1 MKNWQKLTLT
11 FMIAIIAIILD
22 FGFKQPTMTRVL
34 VTIAGAILAISM
46 FIEMIKTLRS
56 GRYGVDLLAIIAI
69 ISTLVIG
76 QYWASLIIIVMLVG
90 GESLEDY
97 AAHRASRE
105 LHKLLEN
112 SPTFA
117 HKKVGDSYE
126 DTPIDAIEI
135 DDVFLVK
142 ASEVVPIDGVVLE
155 GDSWFDES
163 SLTGESEPVTKA
175 IGDDVLSGSINGETA
190 VLIQAS
196 KKASDS
202 QYQKIV
208 QLVKESEATPAQFV
222 RLADRYAVPFTI
234 VSLLIAGAAWL
245 ISGDMTRFA
254 EVLVVASPCPLI
266 LAAPIAFVGGM
277 SRSSRNGL
285 LVKNGTTIE
294 KLSLAK
300 TVAFDKTG
308 TLTTGILQVKSI
320 TPEKTEHSEDDLL
333 QIAAALEIGSNHILA
348 KSLVKLATEKDLA
361 LLAVADLRESTGLGL
376 SGVIDNKTYRIGRA
390 NFANAEDEKVNG
402 TAVFISDD
410 DVFIGKI
417 LFEDKIRPESQHVIE
432 RLKAQDVQHIL
443 MLTGDNQKTAELVAG
458 ELGITEMHA
467 GLMPSE
473 KIGIL
478 KELPETHR
486 PMVMVGDGV
495 NDAPALALSDVGIA
509 LGASGSTV
517 ASESADVVVLRND
530 LNLVPESIK
539 ISRETM
545 KVAKEA
551 VLIGIFICIAL
562 MLIASTGI
570 LPAIIGALLQE
581 VIDTV
586 SILYALKA
594 LKDRK

>member
-402 TAVFISDD
+402 TAVFISED

-581 VIDTV
+581 VIDT
-586 SILYALKA
+586 
-594 LKDRK
+594 

>member
-1 MKNWQKLTLT
+1 MKNWQKLSLT
-11 FMIAIIAIILD
+11 FIIAIIALILD
-22 FGFKQPTMTRVL
+22 FGFKQPTMTRLL
-34 VTIAGAILAISM
+34 VTVVGVILAISM

-69 ISTLVIG
+69 ISTLIIG
-76 QYWASLIIIVMLVG
+76 QYWARLIIIVMLVG

-97 AAHRASRE
+97 AANRASRE

-117 HKKVGDSYE
+117 HKKVGDNYV
-126 DTPIDAIEI
+126 DTPIDEIEI
-135 DDVFLVK
+135 DDVLLVK

-155 GDSWFDES
+155 GSSWFDES
-163 SLTGESEPVTKA
+163 SLTGESEPVTKEL
-175 IGDDVLSGSINGETA
+175 GDDVLSGSINGETA
-190 VLIQAS
+190 VMIRAS

-234 VSLLIAGAAWL
+234 VSLLIAGAAWF

-320 TPEKTEHSEDDLL
+320 MPETSNHSEDDLL
-333 QIAAALEIGSNHILA
+333 QIAASLEIGSNHILA
-348 KSLVKLATEKDLA
+348 KSLVKYAAEKGLA
-361 LLAVADLRESTGLGL
+361 LIEVTDLRESTGLGL
-376 SGVIDNKTYRIGRA
+376 SGIIQNKNYRIGRA
-390 NFANAEDEKVNG
+390 NFANAENEKVSG
-402 TAVFISDD
+402 TAVFLSEDD
-410 DVFIGKI
+410 MFIGKI

-432 RLKAQDVQHIL
+432 RLKAQEVQHIL

-458 ELGITEMHA
+458 ELGITEVHA

-478 KELPETHR
+478 KELPEMHR

>member
-1 MKNWQKLTLT
+1 MKNWQKLSLT
-11 FMIAIIAIILD
+11 FIIAIIALILD
-22 FGFKQPTMTRVL
+22 FGFKQPTMTRLL
-34 VTIAGAILAISM
+34 VTVVGVILAISM

-69 ISTLVIG
+69 ISTLIIG

-97 AAHRASRE
+97 AANRASRE

-117 HKKVGDSYE
+117 HKKVGDNYV
-126 DTPIDAIEI
+126 DTPIDEIEI
-135 DDVFLVK
+135 DDVLLVK

-155 GDSWFDES
+155 GSSWFDES
-163 SLTGESEPVTKA
+163 SLTGESEPVTKEL
-175 IGDDVLSGSINGETA
+175 GDDVLSGSINGETA
-190 VLIQAS
+190 VMIRAS

-234 VSLLIAGAAWL
+234 VSLLIAGAAWF

-320 TPEKTEHSEDDLL
+320 MPETSNHSEDDLL
-333 QIAAALEIGSNHILA
+333 QIAASLEIGSNHILA
-348 KSLVKLATEKDLA
+348 KSLVKYAAEKGLA
-361 LLAVADLRESTGLGL
+361 LIEVTDLRESTGLGL
-376 SGVIDNKTYRIGRA
+376 SGIIQNKNYRIGRA
-390 NFANAEDEKVNG
+390 NFANAENEKVSG
-402 TAVFISDD
+402 TAVFLSEDD
-410 DVFIGKI
+410 MFIGKI

-432 RLKAQDVQHIL
+432 RLKAQEVQHIL

-458 ELGITEMHA
+458 ELGITEVHA

-478 KELPETHR
+478 KELPEMHR

>member
-22 FGFKQPTMTRVL
+22 FGFKQPTLTRLL
-34 VTIAGAILAISM
+34 VTVTGAILAISM
-46 FIEMIKTLRS
+46 FIEMIKTLCS

-69 ISTLVIG
+69 ASTLIIG

-126 DTPIDAIEI
+126 DTPIDDIDI
-135 DDVFLVK
+135 DDVLLVK

-175 IGDDVLSGSINGETA
+175 IGDEVLSGSINGETA
-190 VLIQAS
+190 VLIRAS

-266 LAAPIAFVGGM
+266 LAAPIAFVSGM

-320 TPEKTEHSEDDLL
+320 APETATHSEDDLL
-333 QIAAALEIGSNHILA
+333 QIAASLEIGSNHILA
-348 KSLVKLATEKDLA
+348 KSLVKRAAEKDLA
-361 LLAVADLRESTGLGL
+361 LLEVTDLRESTGLGL
-376 SGVIDNKTYRIGRA
+376 SGVIQTKTYRIGRA
-390 NFANAEDEKVNG
+390 NFANAEDAKVNG
-402 TAVFISDD
+402 TAVFISEDE
-410 DVFIGKI
+410 VFIGKI

-562 MLIASTGI
+562 MLIASTGV

>member
-22 FGFKQPTMTRVL
+22 FGFKQPTLTRLL
-34 VTIAGAILAISM
+34 VTVTGAILAISM

-69 ISTLVIG
+69 ASTLIVG
-76 QYWASLIIIVMLVG
+76 QYWASLIIVVMLVG

-126 DTPIDAIEI
+126 DTPIDDIDI
-135 DDVFLVK
+135 DDVLLVK

-175 IGDDVLSGSINGETA
+175 IGDEVLSGSINGETA
-190 VLIQAS
+190 VLIRAS
-196 KKASDS
+196 KKSSDS

-320 TPEKTEHSEDDLL
+320 APETATHSEDDLL
-333 QIAAALEIGSNHILA
+333 QIAASLEIGSNHILA
-348 KSLVKLATEKDLA
+348 KSLVKRAAEKDLA
-361 LLAVADLRESTGLGL
+361 LLEVTDLRESTGLGL
-376 SGVIDNKTYRIGRA
+376 SGVIQTKTYRIGRA
-390 NFANAEDEKVNG
+390 NFANAEDAKVNG
-402 TAVFISDD
+402 TAVFISEDE
-410 DVFIGKI
+410 VFIGKI

-562 MLIASTGI
+562 MLIASTGV

>member
-402 TAVFISDD
+402 TAVFISED

-551 VLIGIFICIAL
+551 VLIGIFISIAL
-562 MLIASTGI
+562 MLIASTGV

>member
-1 MKNWQKLTLT
+1 MKNWQKLSLT
-11 FMIAIIAIILD
+11 FIVAIIALILD
-22 FGFKQPTMTRVL
+22 FGFEQPTMTRLL
-34 VTIAGAILAISM
+34 VTVVGVILAISM

-69 ISTLVIG
+69 ISTLIIG

-97 AAHRASRE
+97 AANRASRE

-117 HKKVGDSYE
+117 HKKVGDNYV
-126 DTPIDAIEI
+126 DTPIDEIEI
-135 DDVFLVK
+135 DDVLLVK

-155 GDSWFDES
+155 GSSWFDES
-163 SLTGESEPVTKA
+163 SLTGESEPVTKEL
-175 IGDDVLSGSINGETA
+175 GDDVLSGSINGETA
-190 VLIQAS
+190 VMIRAS

-234 VSLLIAGAAWL
+234 VSLLIAGAAWF

-320 TPEKTEHSEDDLL
+320 MPETSNHSEDDLL
-333 QIAAALEIGSNHILA
+333 QIAASLEIGSNHILA
-348 KSLVKLATEKDLA
+348 KSLVKYAAEKGLA
-361 LLAVADLRESTGLGL
+361 LIEVTDLRESTGLGL
-376 SGVIDNKTYRIGRA
+376 SGIIQNKNYRIGRA
-390 NFANAEDEKVNG
+390 NFANAENEKVSG
-402 TAVFISDD
+402 TAVFLSEDD
-410 DVFIGKI
+410 MFIGKI

-432 RLKAQDVQHIL
+432 RLKAQEVQHIL

-458 ELGITEMHA
+458 ELGITEVHA

-478 KELPETHR
+478 KELPEMHR

>member
-22 FGFKQPTMTRVL
+22 FGFKQPTLTRLL
-34 VTIAGAILAISM
+34 VTVTGAILAISM

-56 GRYGVDLLAIIAI
+56 GRFGVDLLAIIAI
-69 ISTLVIG
+69 ASTLIVG
-76 QYWASLIIIVMLVG
+76 QYWASLIIVVMLVG

-126 DTPIDAIEI
+126 DTPIDDIDI
-135 DDVFLVK
+135 DDVLLVK

-175 IGDDVLSGSINGETA
+175 IGDEVLSGSINGETA
-190 VLIQAS
+190 VLIRAS

-266 LAAPIAFVGGM
+266 LAAPIAFVSGM

-320 TPEKTEHSEDDLL
+320 APETATHSEDDLL
-333 QIAAALEIGSNHILA
+333 QIAASLEIGSNHILA
-348 KSLVKLATEKDLA
+348 KSLVKRAAEKDLA
-361 LLAVADLRESTGLGL
+361 LLEVTDLRESTGLGL
-376 SGVIDNKTYRIGRA
+376 SGVIQTKTYRIGRA
-390 NFANAEDEKVNG
+390 NFANAEDAKVNG
-402 TAVFISDD
+402 TAVFISEDE
-410 DVFIGKI
+410 VFIGKI

-562 MLIASTGI
+562 MLIASTGV

>member
-1 MKNWQKLTLT
+1 MKNWQKLSLT
-11 FMIAIIAIILD
+11 FIIAIIALILD
-22 FGFKQPTMTRVL
+22 FGFKQPTMTRLL
-34 VTIAGAILAISM
+34 VTVVGVILAISM

-69 ISTLVIG
+69 ISTLIIG

-97 AAHRASRE
+97 AANRASRE

-117 HKKVGDSYE
+117 HKKVGDNYV
-126 DTPIDAIEI
+126 DTPIDEIEI
-135 DDVFLVK
+135 DDVLLVK

-155 GDSWFDES
+155 GSSWFDES
-163 SLTGESEPVTKA
+163 SLTGESEPVTKEL
-175 IGDDVLSGSINGETA
+175 GDDVLSGSINGETA
-190 VLIQAS
+190 VMIRAS

-234 VSLLIAGAAWL
+234 VSLLIAGAAWF

-320 TPEKTEHSEDDLL
+320 MPETSNHSEDDLL
-333 QIAAALEIGSNHILA
+333 QIAASLEIGSNHILA
-348 KSLVKLATEKDLA
+348 KSLVKYAAEKGLA
-361 LLAVADLRESTGLGL
+361 LIEVTDLRESTGLGL
-376 SGVIDNKTYRIGRA
+376 SGIIQNKNYRIGRA
-390 NFANAEDEKVNG
+390 NFANAENEKVSG
-402 TAVFISDD
+402 TAVFLSEDD
-410 DVFIGKI
+410 MFIGKI

-432 RLKAQDVQHIL
+432 RLKAQEVQHIL

-458 ELGITEMHA
+458 ELGITEVHA

-478 KELPETHR
+478 KELPEMHR

-570 LPAIIGALLQE
+570 LPAIIGALLQG

>member
-97 AAHRASRE
+97 AAHRSSRE

-402 TAVFISDD
+402 TAVFISED

>member
-1 MKNWQKLTLT
+1 MKNWQKLSLT
-11 FMIAIIAIILD
+11 FIVAIIALILD
-22 FGFKQPTMTRVL
+22 FGFKQPTMTRLL
-34 VTIAGAILAISM
+34 VTVVGVILAISM

-69 ISTLVIG
+69 ISTLIIG

-97 AAHRASRE
+97 AANRASRE

-117 HKKVGDSYE
+117 HKKVGDNYV
-126 DTPIDAIEI
+126 DTPIDEIEI
-135 DDVFLVK
+135 DDVLLVK

-155 GDSWFDES
+155 GSSWFDES
-163 SLTGESEPVTKA
+163 SLTGESEPVTKEL
-175 IGDDVLSGSINGETA
+175 GDDVLSGSINGETA
-190 VLIQAS
+190 VMIRAS

-234 VSLLIAGAAWL
+234 VSLLIAGAAWF

-320 TPEKTEHSEDDLL
+320 MPETSNHSEDDLL
-333 QIAAALEIGSNHILA
+333 QIAASLEIGSNHILA
-348 KSLVKLATEKDLA
+348 KSLVKYAAEKGLA
-361 LLAVADLRESTGLGL
+361 LIEVTDLRESTGLGL
-376 SGVIDNKTYRIGRA
+376 SGIIQNKNYRIGRA
-390 NFANAEDEKVNG
+390 NFANAENEKVSG
-402 TAVFISDD
+402 TAVFLSEDD
-410 DVFIGKI
+410 MFIGKI

-432 RLKAQDVQHIL
+432 RLKAQEVQHIL

-458 ELGITEMHA
+458 ELGITEVHA

>member
-22 FGFKQPTMTRVL
+22 FGFKQPTLTRLL
-34 VTIAGAILAISM
+34 VTVTGAILAISM

-56 GRYGVDLLAIIAI
+56 GRFGAAFLAIIAI
-69 ISTLVIG
+69 ASTLIVG
-76 QYWASLIIIVMLVG
+76 QYWASLIIVVMLVG

-126 DTPIDAIEI
+126 DTPIDDIDI
-135 DDVFLVK
+135 DDVLLVK

-175 IGDDVLSGSINGETA
+175 IGDEVLSGSINGETA
-190 VLIQAS
+190 VLIRAS

-320 TPEKTEHSEDDLL
+320 APETATHSEDDLL
-333 QIAAALEIGSNHILA
+333 QIAASLEIGSNHILA
-348 KSLVKLATEKDLA
+348 KSLVKRAAEKDLA
-361 LLAVADLRESTGLGL
+361 LLEVTDLRESTGLGL
-376 SGVIDNKTYRIGRA
+376 SGVIQTKTYRIGRA
-390 NFANAEDEKVNG
+390 NFANAEDAKVNG
-402 TAVFISDD
+402 TAVFISEDE
-410 DVFIGKI
+410 VFIGKI

-551 VLIGIFICIAL
+551 VLIGIFISIAL
-562 MLIASTGI
+562 MLIASTGV

>member
-22 FGFKQPTMTRVL
+22 FGFKQPTLTRLL
-34 VTIAGAILAISM
+34 VTVTGAILAISM

-56 GRYGVDLLAIIAI
+56 GRFGVDLLAIIAI
-69 ISTLVIG
+69 ASTLIVG
-76 QYWASLIIIVMLVG
+76 QYWASLIIVVMLVG

-126 DTPIDAIEI
+126 DTPIDDIDI
-135 DDVFLVK
+135 DDVLLVK

-175 IGDDVLSGSINGETA
+175 IGDEVLSGSINGETA
-190 VLIQAS
+190 VLIRAS

-266 LAAPIAFVGGM
+266 LAAPIAFVSGM

-320 TPEKTEHSEDDLL
+320 APETATHSEDDLL
-333 QIAAALEIGSNHILA
+333 QIAASLEIGSNHILA
-348 KSLVKLATEKDLA
+348 KSLVKRAAEKDLA
-361 LLAVADLRESTGLGL
+361 LLEVTDLRESTGLGL
-376 SGVIDNKTYRIGRA
+376 SGVIQTKTYRIGRA
-390 NFANAEDEKVNG
+390 NFANAEDAKVNG
-402 TAVFISDD
+402 TAVFISEDE
-410 DVFIGKI
+410 VFIGKI

-486 PMVMVGDGV
+486 PIVMVGDGV

-562 MLIASTGI
+562 MLIASTGV

>member
-402 TAVFISDD
+402 TAVFISED

-486 PMVMVGDGV
+486 PMVMIGDGV

>member
-22 FGFKQPTMTRVL
+22 FGFKQPTLTRLL
-34 VTIAGAILAISM
+34 VTVTGAILAISM

-69 ISTLVIG
+69 ASTLIVG
-76 QYWASLIIIVMLVG
+76 QYWASLIIVVMLVG

-126 DTPIDAIEI
+126 DTPIDDIDI
-135 DDVFLVK
+135 DDVLLVK

-175 IGDDVLSGSINGETA
+175 IGDEVLSGSINGETA
-190 VLIQAS
+190 VLIRAS

-320 TPEKTEHSEDDLL
+320 APETATHSEDDLL
-333 QIAAALEIGSNHILA
+333 QIAASLEIGSNHILA
-348 KSLVKLATEKDLA
+348 KSLVKRAAEKDLA
-361 LLAVADLRESTGLGL
+361 LLEVTDLRESTGLGL
-376 SGVIDNKTYRIGRA
+376 SGVIQTKTYRIGRA

-402 TAVFISDD
+402 TAVFISEDE
-410 DVFIGKI
+410 VFIGKI

-562 MLIASTGI
+562 MLIASTGV

>member
-126 DTPIDAIEI
+126 DTPIDAIDI

-348 KSLVKLATEKDLA
+348 KSLVKLATEKNLA
-361 LLAVADLRESTGLGL
+361 LLDVADLRESTGLGL

-402 TAVFISDD
+402 TAVFISED

>member
-22 FGFKQPTMTRVL
+22 FGFKQPTLTRLL
-34 VTIAGAILAISM
+34 VTVTGAILAISM

-69 ISTLVIG
+69 ASTLIIG
-76 QYWASLIIIVMLVG
+76 QYWASLIIVVMLVG

-126 DTPIDAIEI
+126 DTPIDDIDI
-135 DDVFLVK
+135 DDVLLVK

-175 IGDDVLSGSINGETA
+175 IGDEVLSGSINGETA
-190 VLIQAS
+190 VLIRAS

-320 TPEKTEHSEDDLL
+320 APETATHSEDDLL
-333 QIAAALEIGSNHILA
+333 QIAASLEIGSNHILA
-348 KSLVKLATEKDLA
+348 KSLVKRAAEKDLA
-361 LLAVADLRESTGLGL
+361 LLEVTDLRESTGLGL
-376 SGVIDNKTYRIGRA
+376 SGVIQTKTYRIGRA
-390 NFANAEDEKVNG
+390 NFANAEDAKVNG
-402 TAVFISDD
+402 TAAFISEDE
-410 DVFIGKI
+410 VFIGKI

-562 MLIASTGI
+562 MLIASTGV

>member
-402 TAVFISDD
+402 TAVFISED

-432 RLKAQDVQHIL
+432 RLKAEDVQHIL

>member
-22 FGFKQPTMTRVL
+22 FGFKQPTLTRLL
-34 VTIAGAILAISM
+34 VTVTGAILAISM

-69 ISTLVIG
+69 ASTLIVG
-76 QYWASLIIIVMLVG
+76 QYWASLIIVVMLVG

-126 DTPIDAIEI
+126 DTPIDDIDI
-135 DDVFLVK
+135 DDVLLVK

-175 IGDDVLSGSINGETA
+175 IGDEVLSGSINGETA
-190 VLIQAS
+190 VLIRAS

-234 VSLLIAGAAWL
+234 VTLLIAGAAWL

-320 TPEKTEHSEDDLL
+320 APETATHSEDDLL
-333 QIAAALEIGSNHILA
+333 QIAASLEIGSNHILA
-348 KSLVKLATEKDLA
+348 KSLVKRAAEKDLA
-361 LLAVADLRESTGLGL
+361 LLEVTDLRESTGLGL
-376 SGVIDNKTYRIGRA
+376 SGVIQTKTYRIGRA
-390 NFANAEDEKVNG
+390 NFANAEDAKVNG
-402 TAVFISDD
+402 TAVFISEDE
-410 DVFIGKI
+410 VFIGKI

-562 MLIASTGI
+562 MLIASTGV

>member
-126 DTPIDAIEI
+126 DRPIDAIEI

-402 TAVFISDD
+402 TAVFISED

>member
-126 DTPIDAIEI
+126 DTPIDSIEI

-222 RLADRYAVPFTI
+222 RLADRYAVPFTL

-402 TAVFISDD
+402 TAVFISED

>member
-1 MKNWQKLTLT
+1 MKNWQKLSLT
-11 FMIAIIAIILD
+11 FIVAIIALILD
-22 FGFKQPTMTRVL
+22 FGFKQPTMTRLL
-34 VTIAGAILAISM
+34 VTVVGVILAISM

-69 ISTLVIG
+69 ISTLIIG

-97 AAHRASRE
+97 AANRASRE

-117 HKKVGDSYE
+117 HKKVGDNYV
-126 DTPIDAIEI
+126 DTPIDEIEI
-135 DDVFLVK
+135 DDVLLVK
-142 ASEVVPIDGVVLE
+142 ASEVVPIDGIVLE
-155 GDSWFDES
+155 GSSWFDES
-163 SLTGESEPVTKA
+163 SLFGESEPVTKEL
-175 IGDDVLSGSINGETA
+175 GDDVLSGSINGETA
-190 VLIQAS
+190 VMIRAS

-234 VSLLIAGAAWL
+234 VSLLIAGAAWF

-320 TPEKTEHSEDDLL
+320 MPETSNHSEDDLL
-333 QIAAALEIGSNHILA
+333 QIAASLEIGSNHILA
-348 KSLVKLATEKDLA
+348 KSLVKYAAEKGLAFIEVT
-361 LLAVADLRESTGLGL
+361 DLRESTGLGL
-376 SGVIDNKTYRIGRA
+376 SGIIQNKNYRIGRA
-390 NFANAEDEKVNG
+390 NFANAENEKVSG
-402 TAVFISDD
+402 TAVFLSED

-432 RLKAQDVQHIL
+432 RLKAQEVQYIL
-443 MLTGDNQKTAELVAG
+443 MLTGDNEKTAELVAG
-458 ELGITEMHA
+458 ELGITEVHA

>member
-1 MKNWQKLTLT
+1 MKNWQKLSLT
-11 FMIAIIAIILD
+11 FIVAIIALILD
-22 FGFKQPTMTRVL
+22 FGFKQPTMTRLL
-34 VTIAGAILAISM
+34 VTVVGVILAISM

-69 ISTLVIG
+69 ISTLIIG

-97 AAHRASRE
+97 AANRASRE

-117 HKKVGDSYE
+117 HKKVGDNYV
-126 DTPIDAIEI
+126 DTPIDEIEI
-135 DDVFLVK
+135 DDVLLVK
-142 ASEVVPIDGVVLE
+142 ASEVVPIDGIVLE
-155 GDSWFDES
+155 GSSWFDES
-163 SLTGESEPVTKA
+163 SLTGESEPVTKEL
-175 IGDDVLSGSINGETA
+175 GDDVLSGSINGETA
-190 VLIQAS
+190 VMIRAS

-222 RLADRYAVPFTI
+222 RLVDRYAVPFTI
-234 VSLLIAGAAWL
+234 VSLLIAGAAWF

-320 TPEKTEHSEDDLL
+320 MPETSNHSEDDLL
-333 QIAAALEIGSNHILA
+333 QIAASLEIGSNHILA
-348 KSLVKLATEKDLA
+348 KSLVKYAAEKGLAFIEVT
-361 LLAVADLRESTGLGL
+361 DLRESTGLGL
-376 SGVIDNKTYRIGRA
+376 SGIIQNKNYRIGRA
-390 NFANAEDEKVNG
+390 NFANAENEKVSG
-402 TAVFISDD
+402 TAVFLSED

-432 RLKAQDVQHIL
+432 RLKAQEVQYIL
-443 MLTGDNQKTAELVAG
+443 MLTGDNEKTAELVAG
-458 ELGITEMHA
+458 ELGITEVHA

>member
-22 FGFKQPTMTRVL
+22 FGFKQPTLTRLL
-34 VTIAGAILAISM
+34 VTVTGAILAISM

-56 GRYGVDLLAIIAI
+56 GRFGVDLLAIIAI
-69 ISTLVIG
+69 ASTLIVG
-76 QYWASLIIIVMLVG
+76 QYWASLIIVVMLVG

-126 DTPIDAIEI
+126 DTPIDDIDI
-135 DDVFLVK
+135 DDVLLVK

-175 IGDDVLSGSINGETA
+175 IGDEVLSGSINGETA
-190 VLIQAS
+190 VLIRAS

-266 LAAPIAFVGGM
+266 LAAPIAFVSGM

-320 TPEKTEHSEDDLL
+320 APETATHSEDDLL
-333 QIAAALEIGSNHILA
+333 QIAASLEIGSNHILA
-348 KSLVKLATEKDLA
+348 KSLVKRAAEKDLA
-361 LLAVADLRESTGLGL
+361 LLEVTDLRESTGLGL
-376 SGVIDNKTYRIGRA
+376 SGVIQTKTYRIGRA
-390 NFANAEDEKVNG
+390 NFANAEDAKVNG
-402 TAVFISDD
+402 TAAFISEDE
-410 DVFIGKI
+410 VFIGKI

-551 VLIGIFICIAL
+551 VLIGIFISIAL
-562 MLIASTGI
+562 MLIASTGV

>member
-1 MKNWQKLTLT
+1 MKNWQKLSLT
-11 FMIAIIAIILD
+11 FINAIIALILD
-22 FGFKQPTMTRVL
+22 FGFKQPTMTRLL
-34 VTIAGAILAISM
+34 VTVVGVILAISM

-69 ISTLVIG
+69 ISTLIIG

-97 AAHRASRE
+97 AANRASRE

-117 HKKVGDSYE
+117 HKKVGDNYV
-126 DTPIDAIEI
+126 DTPIDEIEI
-135 DDVFLVK
+135 DDVLLVK

-155 GDSWFDES
+155 GSSWFDES
-163 SLTGESEPVTKA
+163 SLTGESEPVTKEL
-175 IGDDVLSGSINGETA
+175 GDDVLSGSINGETA
-190 VLIQAS
+190 VMIRAS

-234 VSLLIAGAAWL
+234 VSLLIAGAAWF

-320 TPEKTEHSEDDLL
+320 MPETSNHSEDDLL
-333 QIAAALEIGSNHILA
+333 QIAASLEIGSNHILA
-348 KSLVKLATEKDLA
+348 KSLVKYAAEKGLA
-361 LLAVADLRESTGLGL
+361 LIEVTDLRESTGLGL
-376 SGVIDNKTYRIGRA
+376 SGIIQNKNYRIGRA
-390 NFANAEDEKVNG
+390 NFANAENEKVSG
-402 TAVFISDD
+402 TAVFLSEDD
-410 DVFIGKI
+410 MFIGKI

-432 RLKAQDVQHIL
+432 RLKAQEVQHIL

-458 ELGITEMHA
+458 ELGITEVHA

-478 KELPETHR
+478 KELPEMHR

>member
-1 MKNWQKLTLT
+1 MKNWQKLSLT
-11 FMIAIIAIILD
+11 FIVAIIALILD
-22 FGFKQPTMTRVL
+22 FGFKQPMMTRLL
-34 VTIAGAILAISM
+34 VTVVGVILAISM

-69 ISTLVIG
+69 ISTLIIG

-97 AAHRASRE
+97 AANRASRE

-117 HKKVGDSYE
+117 HKKVGDNYVY
-126 DTPIDAIEI
+126 TPIDEIEI
-135 DDVFLVK
+135 DDVLLVK

-155 GDSWFDES
+155 GSSWFDES
-163 SLTGESEPVTKA
+163 SLTGESEPVTKEL
-175 IGDDVLSGSINGETA
+175 GDDVLSGSINGETA
-190 VLIQAS
+190 VMIRAS

-234 VSLLIAGAAWL
+234 VSLLIAGAAWF

-320 TPEKTEHSEDDLL
+320 MPETSNHSEDDLL
-333 QIAAALEIGSNHILA
+333 QIAASLEIGSNHILA
-348 KSLVKLATEKDLA
+348 KSLVKYAAEKGLA
-361 LLAVADLRESTGLGL
+361 LIEVTDLRESTGLGL
-376 SGVIDNKTYRIGRA
+376 SGIIQNKNYRIGRA
-390 NFANAEDEKVNG
+390 NFANAENEKVSG
-402 TAVFISDD
+402 TAVFLSED

-432 RLKAQDVQHIL
+432 RLKAQEVQHIL
-443 MLTGDNQKTAELVAG
+443 MLTGDNEKTAELVAG
-458 ELGITEMHA
+458 ELGITEVHA

>member
-300 TVAFDKTG
+300 TVAFDKTE

-402 TAVFISDD
+402 TAVFISED

>member
-22 FGFKQPTMTRVL
+22 FGFKQPTLTRLL
-34 VTIAGAILAISM
+34 VTVTGAILAISM

-69 ISTLVIG
+69 ASTLIVG
-76 QYWASLIIIVMLVG
+76 QYWASLIIVVMLVG

-126 DTPIDAIEI
+126 DTPIDDIDI
-135 DDVFLVK
+135 DDVLLVK

-175 IGDDVLSGSINGETA
+175 IGDEVLSGSINGETA
-190 VLIQAS
+190 VLIRTS

-234 VSLLIAGAAWL
+234 VTLLIAGAAWL

-320 TPEKTEHSEDDLL
+320 APETATHSEDDLL
-333 QIAAALEIGSNHILA
+333 QIAASLEIGSNHILA
-348 KSLVKLATEKDLA
+348 KSLVKRAAEKDLA
-361 LLAVADLRESTGLGL
+361 LLEVTDLRESTGLGL
-376 SGVIDNKTYRIGRA
+376 SGVIQTKTYRIGRA
-390 NFANAEDEKVNG
+390 NFANAEDAKVNG
-402 TAVFISDD
+402 TAVFISEDE
-410 DVFIGKI
+410 VFIGKI

-562 MLIASTGI
+562 MLIASTGV

>member
-22 FGFKQPTMTRVL
+22 FGFKQPTLTRLL

-69 ISTLVIG
+69 VSTLIIG

-126 DTPIDAIEI
+126 DTPIDDIDIE
-135 DDVFLVK
+135 DVLLVK

-175 IGDDVLSGSINGETA
+175 IGDEVLSGSINGETA
-190 VLIQAS
+190 VLIRAS

-245 ISGDMTRFA
+245 ISGEMTRFA

-308 TLTTGILQVKSI
+308 TLTTGILQVKAI
-320 TPEKTEHSEDDLL
+320 TPETATHSEDDLL

-348 KSLVKLATEKDLA
+348 KSLVKLATERDLA
-361 LLAVADLRESTGLGL
+361 LLDVSDLRESTGLGL

-390 NFANAEDEKVNG
+390 NFANAEDAKVNG
-402 TAVFISDD
+402 TAVFISEDE
-410 DVFIGKI
+410 VFIGKI

-432 RLKAQDVQHIL
+432 RLKAQDVKHIL

-562 MLIASTGI
+562 MLIASTGV

>member
-402 TAVFISDD
+402 TAVFISED

-562 MLIASTGI
+562 MLIASTGV

>member
-1 MKNWQKLTLT
+1 MKNWQKLSLT
-11 FMIAIIAIILD
+11 FIVAIIALILD
-22 FGFKQPTMTRVL
+22 FGFEQPTMTRLL
-34 VTIAGAILAISM
+34 VTVVGVILAISM

-69 ISTLVIG
+69 ISTLIIG

-97 AAHRASRE
+97 AANRASRE

-117 HKKVGDSYE
+117 HKKVGDNYV
-126 DTPIDAIEI
+126 DTPIDEIEI
-135 DDVFLVK
+135 DDVLLVK

-155 GDSWFDES
+155 GSSWFDES
-163 SLTGESEPVTKA
+163 SLTGESEPVTKEL
-175 IGDDVLSGSINGETA
+175 GDDVLSGSINGETA
-190 VLIQAS
+190 VMIRAS

-234 VSLLIAGAAWL
+234 VSLLIAGAAWF

-320 TPEKTEHSEDDLL
+320 MPETSNHSEDDLL
-333 QIAAALEIGSNHILA
+333 QIAASLEIGSNHILA
-348 KSLVKLATEKDLA
+348 KSLVKYAAEKGLA
-361 LLAVADLRESTGLGL
+361 LIEVTDLRESTGLGL
-376 SGVIDNKTYRIGRA
+376 SGIIQNKNYRIGRA
-390 NFANAEDEKVNG
+390 NFANAENEKVSG
-402 TAVFISDD
+402 TAVFLSEDD
-410 DVFIGKI
+410 MFIGKI

-432 RLKAQDVQHIL
+432 RLKAQEVQHIL

-458 ELGITEMHA
+458 ELGITEVHA

-581 VIDTV
+581 VIDT
-586 SILYALKA
+586 
-594 LKDRK
+594 

>member
-1 MKNWQKLTLT
+1 MKNWQKLSLT
-11 FMIAIIAIILD
+11 FIVAIIALILD
-22 FGFKQPTMTRVL
+22 FGFKQPTMTRLL
-34 VTIAGAILAISM
+34 VTVVGVILAISM

-69 ISTLVIG
+69 ISTLIIG

-97 AAHRASRE
+97 AANRASRE

-117 HKKVGDSYE
+117 HKKVGDNYV
-126 DTPIDAIEI
+126 DTPIDEIEI
-135 DDVFLVK
+135 DDVLLVK
-142 ASEVVPIDGVVLE
+142 ASEVVPIDGIVLE
-155 GDSWFDES
+155 GSSWFDES
-163 SLTGESEPVTKA
+163 SLTGESEPVTKEL
-175 IGDDVLSGSINGETA
+175 GDDVLSGSINGETA
-190 VLIQAS
+190 VMIRAS

-222 RLADRYAVPFTI
+222 RLVDRYAVPFTI
-234 VSLLIAGAAWL
+234 VSLLIAGAAWF

-320 TPEKTEHSEDDLL
+320 MPETSNHSEDDLL
-333 QIAAALEIGSNHILA
+333 QIAASLEIGSNHILA
-348 KSLVKLATEKDLA
+348 KSLVKYAAEKGLA
-361 LLAVADLRESTGLGL
+361 LIEVTDLRESTGLGL
-376 SGVIDNKTYRIGRA
+376 SGIIQNKNYRIGRA
-390 NFANAEDEKVNG
+390 NFANAENEKVSG
-402 TAVFISDD
+402 TAVFLSED

-432 RLKAQDVQHIL
+432 RLKAQEVQYIL
-443 MLTGDNQKTAELVAG
+443 MLTGDNEKTAELVAG
-458 ELGITEMHA
+458 ELGITEVHA

>member
-22 FGFKQPTMTRVL
+22 FGFKQPTLTRLL
-34 VTIAGAILAISM
+34 VTVTGAILAISM

-56 GRYGVDLLAIIAI
+56 GRFGVDLLAIIAI
-69 ISTLVIG
+69 ASTLIVG
-76 QYWASLIIIVMLVG
+76 QYWASLIIVVMLVG

-126 DTPIDAIEI
+126 DTPIDDIDI
-135 DDVFLVK
+135 DDVLLVK

-175 IGDDVLSGSINGETA
+175 IGDEVLSGSINGETA
-190 VLIQAS
+190 VLIRAS

-320 TPEKTEHSEDDLL
+320 APETATHSEDDLL
-333 QIAAALEIGSNHILA
+333 QIAASLEIGSNHILA
-348 KSLVKLATEKDLA
+348 KSLVKHAAEKDLA
-361 LLAVADLRESTGLGL
+361 LLEVTDLRESTGLGL
-376 SGVIDNKTYRIGRA
+376 SGVIQTKTYRIGRA
-390 NFANAEDEKVNG
+390 NFANAEDAKVNG
-402 TAVFISDD
+402 TAVFISEDE
-410 DVFIGKI
+410 VFIGKI

-562 MLIASTGI
+562 MLIASTGV

>member
-348 KSLVKLATEKDLA
+348 KSLVKLATEKNLA
-361 LLAVADLRESTGLGL
+361 LLDVADLRESTGLGL

-402 TAVFISDD
+402 TAVFISED

>member
-22 FGFKQPTMTRVL
+22 FGFKQPTLTRLL
-34 VTIAGAILAISM
+34 VTVTGAILAISM

-56 GRYGVDLLAIIAI
+56 GRFGVDLLAIIAI
-69 ISTLVIG
+69 ASTLIVG
-76 QYWASLIIIVMLVG
+76 QYWASLIIVVMLVG

-126 DTPIDAIEI
+126 DTPIDDIDI
-135 DDVFLVK
+135 DDVLLVK

-175 IGDDVLSGSINGETA
+175 IGDEVLSGSINGETA
-190 VLIQAS
+190 VLIRAS

-266 LAAPIAFVGGM
+266 LAAPIAFVSGM

-320 TPEKTEHSEDDLL
+320 APETATHSEDDLL
-333 QIAAALEIGSNHILA
+333 QIAASLEIGSNHILA
-348 KSLVKLATEKDLA
+348 KSLVKRAAEKDLA
-361 LLAVADLRESTGLGL
+361 LLEVTDLRESTGLGL
-376 SGVIDNKTYRIGRA
+376 SGVIQTKTYRIGRA
-390 NFANAEDEKVNG
+390 NFANAEDAKVNG
-402 TAVFISDD
+402 TAVFISEDE
-410 DVFIGKI
+410 VFIGKI

-486 PMVMVGDGV
+486 PIVMVGDGV

-551 VLIGIFICIAL
+551 VLIGIFISIAL
-562 MLIASTGI
+562 LLIASTGV

>member
-1 MKNWQKLTLT
+1 MKNWQTLTLT

-22 FGFKQPTMTRVL
+22 FGFKQPTLTRLL
-34 VTIAGAILAISM
+34 VTVTGAILAISM

-56 GRYGVDLLAIIAI
+56 GRFGVDLLAIIAI
-69 ISTLVIG
+69 ASTLIVG
-76 QYWASLIIIVMLVG
+76 QYWASLIIVVMLVG

-126 DTPIDAIEI
+126 DTPIDDIDI
-135 DDVFLVK
+135 DDVLLVK

-175 IGDDVLSGSINGETA
+175 IGDEVLSGSINGETA
-190 VLIQAS
+190 VLIRAS

-266 LAAPIAFVGGM
+266 LAAPIAFVSGM

-320 TPEKTEHSEDDLL
+320 APETATHSEDDLL
-333 QIAAALEIGSNHILA
+333 QIAASLEIGSNHILA
-348 KSLVKLATEKDLA
+348 KSLVKRAAEKDLA
-361 LLAVADLRESTGLGL
+361 LLEVTDLRESTGLGL
-376 SGVIDNKTYRIGRA
+376 SGVIQTKTYRIGRA
-390 NFANAEDEKVNG
+390 NFANAEDAKVNG
-402 TAVFISDD
+402 TAVFISEDE
-410 DVFIGKI
+410 VFIGKI

-562 MLIASTGI
+562 MLIASTGV

>member
-46 FIEMIKTLRS
+46 FIEMINTLRS

-402 TAVFISDD
+402 TAVFISED